1 MKTCNPNPISRRD
14 GFTLIELLVVMAVI
28 AVLAAMIFP
37 VAGIVKRNAAIKRV
51 QTQMRAIESAIET
64 YKQNVKVYPPENP
77 VSPANPVHLYP
88 HLNML
93 YYELGGARLVGT
105 EYQPLN
111 GNGNATELALRTF
124 LGNGVPI
131 DQNSFGIVNLTRGAA
146 GVDDDEKQSARNCIP
161 NIEPSRYLA
170 LDSGVT
176 VLGVTDVGLTMLT
189 NTASGKIINPWRYT
203 STRATNNVGSYDL
216 WVDITVGGK
225 NYRICNWNDKYIT
238 LP

>member
-1 MKTCNPNPISRRD
+1 
-14 GFTLIELLVVMAVI
+14 
-28 AVLAAMIFP
+28 
-37 VAGIVKRNAAIKRV
+37 
-51 QTQMRAIESAIET
+51 
-64 YKQNVKVYPPENP
+64 
-77 VSPANPVHLYP
+77 
-88 HLNML
+88 
-93 YYELGGARLVGT
+93 
-105 EYQPLN
+105 
-111 GNGNATELALRTF
+111 
-124 LGNGVPI
+124 
-131 DQNSFGIVNLTRGAA
+131 FGIVNLTRGAA
-146 GVDDDEKQSARNCIP
+146 GDDDDEKQSARNCIP

-225 NYRICNWNDKYIT
+225 NYRICNWNDRYIT